1 MRTLKESVI
10 SSPSFNSIP
19 LQLFSCAPSD
29 AGLRGKV
36 ARLRRNTEA
45 SSYLEWAQTE
55 PSSAGRRDAFLL
67 SHLDLIG

>member
-36 ARLRRNTEA
+36 ARLPRNTQA
-45 SSYLEWAQTE
+45 SK
-55 PSSAGRRDAFLL
+55 FLGVG
-67 SHLDLIG
+67 SN